1 MDFDYNAVFGENA
14 GAIESLLGTNSE
26 AILSILA
33 FLGGFILVIL
43 LIALAILILMIV
55 ATCKM
60 YIKAGKKGWQA
71 IIPYYNSWVLTEIAG
86 LNWWWFLI
94 VAASGIVSIV
104 FGNSIPGLKTIAYFA
119 TIFGNFVCYYNI
131 AKKLHKD
138 TGFAVLMTIFPVIMI
153 PVVAFSKSYQ
163 YDNKVEL
170 SQNGV
175 F

>member
-1 MDFDYNAVFGENA
+1 MDYSSLLGENVET
-14 GAIESLLGTNSE
+14 IESLLGTNSE

-33 FLGGFILVIL
+33 FLGGFILVVF
-43 LIALAILILMIV
+43 LIILAILILLII

-86 LNWWWFLI
+86 LNWWWFF
-94 VAASGIVSIV
+94 VVVASGIVGIV
-104 FGNSIPGLKTIAYFA
+104 FGNSIPGLKTVAYLA
-119 TIFGNFVCYYNI
+119 TLFGTFNCNYNI

-138 TGFAVLMTIFPVIMI
+138 TAFAVLMTIFPVIMI
-153 PVVAFSKSYQ
+153 PIVAFSKSYQ
-163 YDNKVEL
+163 FDHNVEL
-170 SQNGV
+170 SKNGV

>member
-1 MDFDYNAVFGENA
+1 MEFDYNTILGENA
-14 GAIESLLGTNSE
+14 GMIESLMGTNNE
-26 AILSILA
+26 ALSSILA

-43 LIALAILILMIV
+43 LIVLAVAILMIV

-71 IIPYYNSWVLTEIAG
+71 IIPYYNNWVLTEIAG

-94 VAASGIVSIV
+94 LAASGIVSIL
-104 FGNSIPGLKTIAYFA
+104 FGHTIPGLKTLANLA
-119 TIFGNFVCYYNI
+119 TIFGSFNCYYNI

-153 PVVAFSKSYQ
+153 PVVAFSKNYQ
-163 YDNKVEL
+163 FDHNVEV
-170 SQNGV
+170 SKNGV

>member
-1 MDFDYNAVFGENA
+1 MSFDYNTAFGENA
-14 GAIESLLGTNSE
+14 EAIESLFGNYGETLGP
-26 AILSILA
+26 ILA
-33 FLGGFILVIL
+33 FLGGFIIVVL
-43 LIALAILILMIV
+43 LIVLAIAILMIV

-71 IIPYYNSWVLTEIAG
+71 IIPYYCNWVLTEIAG

-94 VAASGIVSIV
+94 LVASGIVSLV
-104 FGNSIPGLKTIAYFA
+104 FGNSIPGLKTIANIA
-119 TIFGNFVCYYNI
+119 TIFGSFNCYYNI

-153 PVVAFSKSYQ
+153 PVVAFSKNYQ
-163 YDNKVEL
+163 FDHTVPVSK
-170 SQNGV
+170 NGI

>member
-1 MDFDYNAVFGENA
+1 MSFDYNAVFGENV

-33 FLGGFILVIL
+33 FLGGFILVVL
-43 LIALAILILMIV
+43 LIVLAVAILMIV

-71 IIPYYNSWVLTEIAG
+71 IIPYYCNWVLTEIAG
-86 LNWWWFLI
+86 LNWWWFLVLI
-94 VAASGIVSIV
+94 ASGIVSLL
-104 FGNSIPGLKTIAYFA
+104 FGNSIPGLKTLANIA
-119 TIFGNFVCYYNI
+119 TIFGSFNCYYNI

-138 TGFAVLMTIFPVIMI
+138 TGFAILMTIFPVIMI
-153 PVVAFSKSYQ
+153 PVVAFSKNYQ
-163 YDNKVEL
+163 FDHNVPVSK
-170 SQNGV
+170 NGI